1 VLTELD
7 SAETGDHIMP
17 LTLVRV
23 GESAS
28 IKMVLG
34 KDETRKFLGSLGFTA
49 GESVTVVSENGGNL
63 ILSVKNSRI
72 ALDRSMAQRIQV

>member
-1 VLTELD
+1 
-7 SAETGDHIMP
+7 MP

-23 GESAS
+23 GQSAS
-28 IKMVLG
+28 IKKILG

-63 ILSVKNSRI
+63 ILSVKDSRI

>member
-1 VLTELD
+1 M
-7 SAETGDHIMP
+7 I
-17 LTLVRV
+17 
-23 GESAS
+23 
-28 IKMVLG
+28 LG

-63 ILSVKNSRI
+63 ILSVKDSRI

>member
-1 VLTELD
+1 
-7 SAETGDHIMP
+7 MP

-23 GESAS
+23 GQSVS
-28 IKMVLG
+28 IKMVTG
-34 KDETRKFLGSLGFTA
+34 KDETRKFLGSLGFTT

-72 ALDRSMAQRIQV
+72 ALDRSMAMRIQV

>member
-1 VLTELD
+1 
-7 SAETGDHIMP
+7 MP
-17 LTLVRV
+17 LTFVKV

-34 KDETRKFLGSLGFTA
+34 KDETRRFLGSLGFTA

-63 ILSVKNSRI
+63 ILSIRDSRI

>member
-1 VLTELD
+1 
-7 SAETGDHIMP
+7 MP

-23 GESAS
+23 GQSAS
-28 IKMVLG
+28 IKMVQG

-63 ILSVKNSRI
+63 ILSIKNSRI

>member
-1 VLTELD
+1 
-7 SAETGDHIMP
+7 MP
-17 LTLVRV
+17 LTLVKI

-34 KDETRKFLGSLGFTA
+34 KDETRKFLGNLGFTT